1 MKRQPIVSA
10 AAFFVLRSSRKKTQ
24 WKREVGVG
32 KPTAVTDGIF
42 CLHILYYPHNEGGA
56 QMTDYTNGV
65 FVLNFLVNFLLLLAA
80 DRLCGF
86 PAKPVRAALGALLG
100 GIYAAC
106 CLLPGFC
113 FLGNTLWRGVSLA
126 LISAIAYGLSK
137 SAVRRGIIFAILS
150 MALGGAVMGMDRGGF
165 WGVVCAAVTV
175 CLLCFLGFRGQIGGA
190 SYIPVELCYGDK
202 HLHITALR
210 DTGNTLRDPITG
222 QAVLVVGADT
232 ALELLGLT
240 RSQLEDPLGSV
251 GALPGLRLVPYH
263 SVGAKSF
270 LLAMKLKNVK
280 IGAWQGSTLVAFAP
294 EGLSAEGAYQ
304 ALTGGV

>member
-1 MKRQPIVSA
+1 VKQGL
-10 AAFFVLRSSRKKTQ
+10 FF
-24 WKREVGVG
+24 
-32 KPTAVTDGIF
+32 F
-42 CLHILYYPHNEGGA
+42 CLSFAFSGAALLAVQLVEPDCLLLGGRAYYALSMPA
-56 QMTDYTNGV
+56 
-65 FVLNFLVNFLLLLAA
+65 LLLLA
-80 DRLCGF
+80 G
-86 PAKPVRAALGALLG
+86 
-100 GIYAAC
+100 
-106 CLLPGFC
+106 
-113 FLGNTLWRGVSLA
+113 
-126 LISAIAYGLSK
+126 
-137 SAVRRGIIFAILS
+137 
-150 MALGGAVMGMDRGGF
+150 
-165 WGVVCAAVTV
+165 
-175 CLLCFLGFRGQIGGA
+175 
-190 SYIPVELCYGDK
+190 LCYG
-202 HLHITALR
+202 LAALVLNGCGTHTGGEIR
-210 DTGNTLRDPITG
+210 TMSLELGQNTVEIRALLDTGNTLRDPVTG